1 MAHHWHKRAVF
12 FAKHSSLF
20 GPVVQ
25 LIMIKL
31 SLTALHLC
39 FLAQDV
45 LRMAH
50 TLTIVEPIWP
60 MLQILS
66 KTLLQA
72 DFEVIV
78 NVTKCFWLRIY
89 T

>member
-1 MAHHWHKRAVF
+1 MAHHWHKELF
-12 FAKHSSLF
+12 FFRKAQFSF
-20 GPVVQ
+20 WAVVQ

-45 LRMAH
+45 FRMAH

-60 MLQILS
+60 MLQNLS
-66 KTLLQA
+66 KTLVQA

-78 NVTKCFWLRIY
+78 NVTNVFGFVY
-89 T
+89 M